1 MIECV
6 CLDTICSLLMI
17 ALTFVMPMPGM
28 PELECCE
35 KMIIHSIIYCCN
47 LFLVSIHIILVVQ
60 IRLPE

>member
-35 KMIIHSIIYCCN
+35 
-47 LFLVSIHIILVVQ
+47 
-60 IRLPE
+60 